1 MVKERL
7 KKNRILKKIIPPMQ
21 KFIKLETSGGL
32 VLLISTI
39 IALIFAN
46 SFLSSFYGDLVN
58 YKIRVGN
65 YEPLNKSISVWVNDG
80 LMVIFF
86 FVVSLE
92 IKREVLFG
100 ELKSFKKTILPI
112 FAAAGGMV
120 IPLIFYLIYNHS
132 GEAARGWGIPV
143 ATDIAFSIGVLKIL
157 GKRVP
162 NALKVFLTALA
173 IIDDIGAV
181 IIIAIF
187 YTADISLINLAAACV
202 LLVILMA
209 INKKGVTNF
218 YAYLPLGILL
228 WLAFLSSGVHPT
240 IAGVLFAFT
249 IPADSNF
256 DKSLLHRLENK
267 FHTFS
272 VFIIMPIFAFI
283 NAGVP
288 LASDFLHSL
297 VNPISLG
304 IITGLVLGKPAGIY
318 TASFIAVKSG
328 LASLPKG
335 IKWKHIF
342 GLGWIAGIGFTMSL
356 FISSLA
362 FGKISLFVNEAKAGI
377 LAASCI
383 AAIAGY
389 FILRFICTHN
399 KEIEIHK

>member
-1 MVKERL
+1 MIR
-7 KKNRILKKIIPPMQ
+7 NINKKIIPNRIDENIISPMK

-46 SFLSSFYGDLVN
+46 SPLSPFYNDLVN
-58 YKIRVGN
+58 YKIRISD
-65 YEPLNKSISVWVNDG
+65 YEPLNKSLSVWVNDG

-112 FAAAGGMV
+112 FAAAGGMAA
-120 IPLIFYLIYNHS
+120 PLIFYLIFNHS
-132 GEAARGWGIPV
+132 GKASLGWGIPV
-143 ATDIAFSIGVLKIL
+143 ATDIAFSIGVLKVL

-162 NALKVFLTALA
+162 NALKIFLTALA

-181 IIIAIF
+181 IVIAVF

-202 LLVILMA
+202 LLAALTV

-218 YAYLPLGILL
+218 YAYLPFGILL
-228 WLAFLSSGVHPT
+228 WLALLSSGVHPT

-249 IPADSNF
+249 IPADARF
-256 DKSLLHRLENK
+256 DKSLLHKLENK

-272 VFIIMPIFAFI
+272 VFIIMPVFAFI

-288 LASDFLHSL
+288 LSGDFLHSL

-304 IITGLVLGKPAGIY
+304 IMTGLVLGKPAGIFS
-318 TASFIAVKSG
+318 ASFIAVKSG

-335 IKWKHIF
+335 IKWRHVF
-342 GLGWIAGIGFTMSL
+342 GLGWVAGIGFTMSL
-356 FISSLA
+356 FISNLA
-362 FGKISLFVNEAKAGI
+362 FGTIPMFINEAKAGI

-383 AAIAGY
+383 AGLAGY
-389 FILRFICTHN
+389 FILRLICSHK
-399 KEIEIHK
+399 KE

>member
-1 MVKERL
+1 MVKEKL
-7 KKNRILKKIIPPMQ
+7 KENKILKKLIPPMQ

-39 IALIFAN
+39 IALVFAN
-46 SFLSSFYGDLVN
+46 SLLSTFYNDLVN
-58 YKIRVGN
+58 YKIRICD
-65 YEPLNKSISVWVNDG
+65 YEPLNKSVAVWVNDG

-112 FAAAGGMV
+112 FAAAGGMAA
-120 IPLIFYLIYNHS
+120 PLIFYLIFNHS
-132 GEAARGWGIPV
+132 GKEALGWGIPV

-162 NALKVFLTALA
+162 NALKIFLTALA

-181 IIIAIF
+181 IVIAIF
-187 YTADISLINLAAACV
+187 YTADIALINLAAAGV
-202 LLVILMA
+202 LLIALAVL
-209 INKKGVTNF
+209 NKRGVVNF

-249 IPADSNF
+249 IPADSSF
-256 DKSLLHRLENK
+256 DKSLLHKLENK

-272 VFIIMPIFAFI
+272 VFVIMPVFAFI

-288 LASDFLHSL
+288 LAGDFLHSL

-304 IITGLVLGKPAGIY
+304 IITGLVLGKPAGIFS
-318 TASFIAVKSG
+318 ASFIAVKSG

-335 IKWKHIF
+335 IKWKHVF
-342 GLGWIAGIGFTMSL
+342 GLGWVAGIGFTMSL
-356 FISSLA
+356 FISNLA
-362 FGKISLFVNEAKAGI
+362 FGKVPLFINEAKAGI

-383 AAIAGY
+383 AGIAGY
-389 FILRFICTHN
+389 FILRFICS
-399 KEIEIHK
+399 HKKGE